1 MHCLT
6 LSVRFARGGQVIQG
20 HGPGQNCWNP
30 FGDLSGGKLACI
42 DTGQRAWGACAEKV
56 KLPSSE
62 FDYDPQSLAGVLDMS
77 VSTLLS
83 SHPGCGTMP
92 LAIRSNRAGRYGM
105 LMYLYVCICM
115 HACMYVQYVM
125 IHKPAIMLGVSMT
138 QQESVLSTQV

>member
-20 HGPGQNCWNP
+20 HGPGQNCYNP

-62 FDYDPQSLAGVLDMS
+62 FDYDAQSLAGVLDMS

-105 LMYLYVCICM
+105 LMYV
-115 HACMYVQYVM
+115 
-125 IHKPAIMLGVSMT
+125 
-138 QQESVLSTQV
+138 